1 MASGSEKRQRTK
13 RRSVRFTADEF
24 NEIAAKADTSG
35 LGFAAFLRAA
45 ALDGHAGPRAQ
56 RRPPADHKALR
67 QILGHVGRI
76 GNNVN
81 QIARALNSGEQ
92 ASLPDL
98 QEALRAYLDIRNAI
112 LAALGKTPTP
122 GGGKDPASGP

>member
-13 RRSVRFTADEF
+13 RQSVRFSEDEF
-24 NEIAAKADTSG
+24 NRIAARADNSG

-45 ALDGHAGPRAQ
+45 ALDGDAGPRAQ

-81 QIARALNSGEQ
+81 QIARALNAEEA
-92 ASLPDL
+92 ASIPELR
-98 QEALRAYLDIRNAI
+98 EALRAYLDIRNAI
-112 LAALGKTPTP
+112 FAALGKTAAP
-122 GGGKDPASGP
+122 GGGKDPVPVP